1 MNRDVEHY
9 LKRATRGLWG
19 KKRLE
24 VKEELAAH
32 IEGRVKRH
40 LVAGLDEAAAVQ
52 KTLTELGQP
61 ARVSAGMMSLHSLPQ
76 LAGLGALA
84 TATVL
89 LTFTLLA
96 ESLAQSVP
104 GTLYFPSQACVSA
117 FQEGRASSSPVRDYF
132 EQGAFDSKCNLL
144 GSELWLNFETIRP
157 ILEAQSISITD
168 LLGQRQLLFPS
179 GEKVSFTFVEPGTV
193 IYDWDDKAMTAE
205 PDYFD
210 LWALVKAVAQ
220 NPDIPLSISG
230 WDNPTLT
237 VGNTS
242 FQIGTDEQPFYGEDF
257 YDNYLNRVLFGA
269 LASDVS
275 GFYTDI
281 VNPRTER
288 IAKERGLYEA
298 QGMRSNWSEDF
309 VKQVVWKP
317 TTEPTSSVYGLVVNL
332 GLENPLLH
340 EITDDVYGTDGTDAI
355 GHDRAY
361 YTLVVQANAD
371 GSVSLDI
378 PANEPLQFVDRFS
391 ANSKPGEAILV
402 ELTADAGSWFKVV
415 PPEQISVV
423 N

>member
-1 MNRDVEHY
+1 MNKDVERY
-9 LKRATRGLWG
+9 LTRATRGLWG

-52 KTLTELGQP
+52 KALTELGQP
-61 ARVSAGMMSLHSLPQ
+61 AQVSAGMVRLHTAPTLM
-76 LAGLGALA
+76 GLGMMMSA
-84 TATVL
+84 TAL
-89 LTFTLLA
+89 LVFALVTGGM
-96 ESLAQSVP
+96 AQSVP

-132 EQGAFDSKCNLL
+132 EQGTFDSKCNLL

-157 ILEAQSISITD
+157 ILETQGVGITD
-168 LLGQRQLLFPS
+168 LTGRMELSFPS
-179 GEKVSFTFVEPGTV
+179 GEKVSFTFDEPGTV

-220 NPDIPLSISG
+220 NPDIPLSIAG

-242 FQIGTDEQPFYGEDF
+242 FQVGTGEQPFYGEDF
-257 YDNYLNRVLFGA
+257 YDNYLERVLFGA
-269 LASDVS
+269 LASDVP

-298 QGMRSNWSEDF
+298 QGMRSNWNEDF

-317 TTEPTSSVYGLVVNL
+317 TAEPTSSVYGLVVNL
-332 GLENPLLH
+332 GLENPLVH
-340 EITDDVYGTDGTDAI
+340 EVTDDVYGGDVI
-355 GHDRAY
+355 EHDRAF
-361 YTLVVQANAD
+361 YTSVIRANAD
-371 GSVSLDI
+371 GSVSLDL
-378 PANEPLQFVDRFS
+378 PANESLRFVEKFS
-391 ANSKPGEAILV
+391 ADSEPGEAVLV
-402 ELTADAGSWFKVV
+402 ELTASAGSWFKVV
-415 PPEQISVV
+415 SPEQISMEE
-423 N
+423 